1 MRVSKGYNEYKDF
14 LTNYILPLLGITSDN
29 IEYHKIA
36 NKNYLIEQK
45 DGYIYF
51 STYKDSLF
59 RLAYD
64 RDISDD
70 NLNLVKNIIQAFIKV
85 SKYRIDNSN
94 SFNVEYYSDVHKSN
108 NYKLALQKGICNWI
122 IGQENDCV
130 EKLLDLLE
138 LWSVQTYEG
147 KKVTLGFVINPET
160 VSNFKDDYGEWLDFL
175 NEDFSAVFTDCIHSV
190 IELDK
195 NCDFVRY
202 LSISESDVVDRHQFS
217 NILPYRFSNV
227 IEKYVKGKSIG
238 IFLLTN
244 GDIILS
250 KNGEI
255 RFVKRN
261 LRWLN
266 FSYDAFKN
274 AGQVYFN
281 KQNMTDEIIKSIYA
295 SMLDV
300 SFSHTG
306 GIIAVVN
313 RVGDLLKEDKETPI
327 LNLCDNLKNDYSNQ
341 QIFERFKSKNK
352 EYQESKRTHLIIKEP
367 EIRKRI
373 LKRKVIKGLV
383 NNKNFTEIDRKLRG
397 ELISLDGA
405 CIIDTKGEVLSFGA
419 IIKNDSG
426 SSAGGRGAAAR
437 KLSRY
442 GMAIKISTDG
452 YIELYVNDSK
462 KYSIK

>member
-1 MRVSKGYNEYKDF
+1 MKNSMGYDEYKN
-14 LTNYILPLLGITSDN
+14 LIVNYILPLLGITSDN
-29 IEYHKIA
+29 IEYHKIK

-59 RLAYD
+59 RLSYD
-64 RDISDD
+64 RVISDD
-70 NLNLVKNIIQAFIKV
+70 NMSLIKNIIQSFFKV
-85 SKYRIDNSN
+85 SKYRVENSN
-94 SFNVEYYSDVHKSN
+94 SINVEYYSEVHKNN
-108 NYKLALQKGICNWI
+108 NYKLAIQKGICNWI
-122 IGQENDCV
+122 IGYENDCV
-130 EKLLDLLE
+130 EELLSMLE

-147 KKVTLGFVINPET
+147 KNVTLGFVINPES
-160 VSNFKDDYGEWLDFL
+160 VSKFGDDYGDWLNFM

-195 NCDFVRY
+195 NCNFVKY
-202 LSISESDVVDRHQFS
+202 LSISEDDVVERHQFS

-274 AGQVYFN
+274 AGQAYFN
-281 KQNMTDEIIKSIYA
+281 KHNMTEEIVKSIYA

-306 GIIAVVN
+306 GIISIVN
-313 RVGDLLKEDKETPI
+313 RVDELIQDGNDTPI
-327 LNLCDNLKNDYSNQ
+327 LNLCDNLSNGYSNQ
-341 QIFERFKSKNK
+341 QIFEQFKIKNK
-352 EYQESKRTHLIIKEP
+352 K
-367 EIRKRI
+367 
-373 LKRKVIKGLV
+373 
-383 NNKNFTEIDRKLRG
+383 
-397 ELISLDGA
+397 
-405 CIIDTKGEVLSFGA
+405 
-419 IIKNDSG
+419 
-426 SSAGGRGAAAR
+426 
-437 KLSRY
+437 
-442 GMAIKISTDG
+442 
-452 YIELYVNDSK
+452 
-462 KYSIK
+462 